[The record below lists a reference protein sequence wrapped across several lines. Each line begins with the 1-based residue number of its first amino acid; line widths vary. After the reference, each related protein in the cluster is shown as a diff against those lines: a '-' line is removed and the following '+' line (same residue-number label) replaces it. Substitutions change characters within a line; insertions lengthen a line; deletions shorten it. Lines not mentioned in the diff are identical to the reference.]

1 MDIGNSVRR
10 SVKEQAIVK
19 SLVWNSLVEVF
30 KEKKDIDITKYLGS
44 IQLK

>member
-19 SLVWNSLVEVF
+19 SLVWNAIIEVF
-30 KEKKDIDITKYLGS
+30 KEKKDIDITDYL
-44 IQLK
+44 